1 MADRPRVSVVVLSH
15 ARPALLE
22 QTLRSLALQTWTDC
36 ETLVVDN
43 ASDASAAVRE
53 VVAAFPEARLVASPV
68 NLGYA
73 GGMNLGWRAAA
84 GEHVFLTEDDIV
96 LAPDCVERLLVFA
109 ADRLGCGVT
118 APLMLNRGTGTIRC
132 AGLRISLG
140 PVYRQTVLGADEPD
154 DGRFATPTSVEAVPG
169 AAIFVRRDLLER
181 LGGFREDF
189 FLYYEDVEFCLRVR
203 GEGLTNWVEP
213 SARVWHHEP
222 VVRPSPLTTFHMQ
235 KNLYALYAL
244 HAPGTV
250 LPEFALRYVV
260 AETVR
265 ALVREPARARR
276 NALAALWV
284 LRRLPTLLADRR
296 RNRLAATPKLS
307 GDS

>member
-1 MADRPRVSVVVLSH
+1 M
-15 ARPALLE
+15 
-22 QTLRSLALQTWTDC
+22 
-36 ETLVVDN
+36 
-43 ASDASAAVRE
+43 
-53 VVAAFPEARLVASPV
+53 
-68 NLGYA
+68 
-73 GGMNLGWRAAA
+73 
-84 GEHVFLTEDDIV
+84 
-96 LAPDCVERLLVFA
+96 
-109 ADRLGCGVT
+109 
-118 APLMLNRGTGTIRC
+118 
-132 AGLRISLG
+132 
-140 PVYRQTVLGADEPD
+140 
-154 DGRFATPTSVEAVPG
+154 
-169 AAIFVRRDLLER
+169 
-181 LGGFREDF
+181 
-189 FLYYEDVEFCLRVR
+189 
-203 GEGLTNWVEP
+203 EP